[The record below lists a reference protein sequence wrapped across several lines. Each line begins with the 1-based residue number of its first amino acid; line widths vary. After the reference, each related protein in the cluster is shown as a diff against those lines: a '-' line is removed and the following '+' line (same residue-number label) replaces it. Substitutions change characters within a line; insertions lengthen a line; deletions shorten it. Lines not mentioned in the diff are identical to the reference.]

1 MEEKAEKQVEI
12 ETKAKEGLDLRIVV
26 GILIAISVVMGYAY
40 TLVVPQLKLLFYSV
54 IVYSSLIAFAIRM
67 GIELKKQLPKGMSF
81 LQNVV
86 VATCSATCLALGV
99 ALVVAVFYSPEYSY
113 FGWLQ
118 LSEEV
123 TRLKESV
130 AAGFIAFII
139 HGVTLFLICLFEIEP
154 DPDPENE

>member
-1 MEEKAEKQVEI
+1 
-12 ETKAKEGLDLRIVV
+12 
-26 GILIAISVVMGYAY
+26 
-40 TLVVPQLKLLFYSV
+40 
-54 IVYSSLIAFAIRM
+54 SSLFAFAIST
-67 GIELKKQLPKGMSF
+67 GIGLKKQLPKGMSF
-81 LQNVV
+81 VQNVV
-86 VATCSATCLALGV
+86 VATCSATCIALGV

-123 TRLKESV
+123 TRFKESF
-130 AAGFIAFII
+130 AAGFIAFVI